1 MWKNDWFFALQ
12 QKRLFHSVVPQSKY
26 IQDSDPPFGSVPYPT
41 FHLKSRPACAA
52 SQVHRFTP
60 VLDKSSTTPLHLH
73 CTLPMCVCVCVLA
86 CTSHPRLI
94 SIFPP
99 VCRNIAKQ
107 TFLETLQDN
116 LIEMDVLAS
125 AHRDASFND
134 GYVARLLSSLLFRQC
149 QPLALSVYACAC
161 SPSNSV
167 CVYRTVKFTQTLSK
181 WDVLFG
187 VKH

>member
-1 MWKNDWFFALQ
+1 MIGSLHYSKKDFSTASSHSPNTYRILTHPLVLSPTQPSTLRVVQPAL
-12 QKRLFHSVVPQSKY
+12 H
-26 IQDSDPPFGSVPYPT
+26 
-41 FHLKSRPACAA
+41 
-52 SQVHRFTP
+52 HRFTGS
-60 VLDKSSTTPLHLH
+60 LLYLTKAALLH
-73 CTLPMCVCVCVLA
+73 CTCTVHYLCVCVLA

-167 CVYRTVKFTQTLSK
+167 CVSTGQWSSHKPCQNGMFCLV
-181 WDVLFG
+181 
-187 VKH
+187 

>member
-1 MWKNDWFFALQ
+1 MIGSLHYSKKDFSTASSHSPNTYRILTHPLVLSPTQPSTLRVVQPAL
-12 QKRLFHSVVPQSKY
+12 H
-26 IQDSDPPFGSVPYPT
+26 
-41 FHLKSRPACAA
+41 
-52 SQVHRFTP
+52 HRFTGS
-60 VLDKSSTTPLHLH
+60 LLYLTKAALLH
-73 CTLPMCVCVCVLA
+73 CTCTVHYLCVCVCVLA